1 MQKIVQILSKFLYP
15 ISLYGRQVAGTIV
28 LLVIARYLSVY
39 YYGVFSSYKA
49 ICGFI
54 LTIACLGY
62 NEYILVSSQKNIE
75 NVSQKITLFLSNAFI
90 ILLVASLISIF
101 LPLELHLIFI
111 LVLIRTFF
119 DNTFFTLIL
128 PYFQASNALNTIAKI
143 NIIYSLLVIFITTIS
158 YIFKL
163 SLLKFLFLSCLI
175 GLINFIHCSKYTKM
189 KYIDFIKKPLFYL
202 KLLDKSILG
211 YIGVIIAFLLYSQI
225 PSLFVS
231 TYLEKEQ
238 AALYFSAFTIAGIIG
253 LLITAQN
260 QKIVPEMIKASTQ
273 KVQCLIKQN
282 FQFIMTINT
291 LIFIVFLLF
300 GKNILIIIYGQNY
313 YSNGYYLLLIFTI
326 SNISLA
332 LANIFGSYITAS
344 GNQHLK
350 IKYQIFAIIISIFTL
365 ILTHKLGIYS
375 AALAYLLS
383 ASYIGLAYMQK
394 TKQLLNINTKEITCN
409 SNN

>member
-1 MQKIVQILSKFLYP
+1 
-15 ISLYGRQVAGTIV
+15 
-28 LLVIARYLSVY
+28 
-39 YYGVFSSYKA
+39 
-49 ICGFI
+49 
-54 LTIACLGY
+54 
-62 NEYILVSSQKNIE
+62 
-75 NVSQKITLFLSNAFI
+75 
-90 ILLVASLISIF
+90 
-101 LPLELHLIFI
+101 
-111 LVLIRTFF
+111 
-119 DNTFFTLIL
+119 
-128 PYFQASNALNTIAKI
+128 
-143 NIIYSLLVIFITTIS
+143 
-158 YIFKL
+158 
-163 SLLKFLFLSCLI
+163 
-175 GLINFIHCSKYTKM
+175 M

>member
-1 MQKIVQILSKFLYP
+1 MQRIAKILNDNFYP
-15 ISLYGRQVAGTIV
+15 ISLYARQVAGTIV

-39 YYGVFSSYKA
+39 DYGVFSSYKA

-75 NVSQKITLFLSNAFI
+75 NVSQKITLFLANAFI
-90 ILLVASLISIF
+90 ILLVASLISMF
-101 LPLELHLIFI
+101 LPLELHMIFI
-111 LVLIRTFF
+111 LVLLRTFF
-119 DNTFFTLIL
+119 DTTFFALIL
-128 PYFQASNALNTIAKI
+128 PYFQASNSLSAIAKI
-143 NIIYSLLVIFITTIS
+143 NIIYSLSVVFITVLS

-163 SLLKFLFLSCLI
+163 SLLNFLILSCII
-175 GLINFIHCSKYTKM
+175 GLINFIHCSKYTKTQ
-189 KYIDFIKKPLFYL
+189 YIDFIKRPFFYI

-238 AALYFSAFTIAGIIG
+238 AALYFSAFTIASIIG

-260 QKIVPEMIKASTQ
+260 QKIVPEMIKASCE
-273 KVQCLIKQN
+273 KVQLLIKHN
-282 FQFIMTINT
+282 FNFIMSINAF
-291 LIFIVFLLF
+291 IFIIFLLL
-300 GKNILIIIYGQNY
+300 GKALLTLIYGQNY

-332 LANIFGSYITAS
+332 LANIYGAYLTAS

-350 IKYQIFAIIISIFTL
+350 IKYQMLAIIISILTL
-365 ILTHKLGIYS
+365 LLTYKYGIYS
-375 AALAYLLS
+375 ASLAYLLS
-383 ASYIGLAYMQK
+383 ASYIGIAYMQK
-394 TKQLLNINTKEITCN
+394 TKKLLLNTKEITCN